1 MIPSLYLKARTDV
14 PVTKGFLEAKLIYFC
29 YEKKKKRKIT
39 EFLSLDHRLIELNG
53 QKLFDAL
60 EQYYKHQ
67 QLLNVAC
74 PSVKESDPYFIINVI
89 EEKKKGCFYARPK
102 LCISE

>member
-1 MIPSLYLKARTDV
+1 M
-14 PVTKGFLEAKLIYFC
+14 
-29 YEKKKKRKIT
+29 
-39 EFLSLDHRLIELNG
+39 DHRLIELNG

-89 EEKKKGCFYARPK
+89 EEKKKRMLLRA
-102 LCISE
+102 SEVVY